1 MDKDNIITVSDLA
14 NVFDSLNKMGYG
26 DMQIYFEHDDR
37 PLCDDEINISIND
50 KRIKIRRGIWH
61 DEYTNKVIG
70 LKVDI
75 KKAIDKFYG
84 LEEQNE

>member
-14 NVFDSLNKMGYG
+14 NVFDSLDKMGYG

-37 PLCDDEINISIND
+37 PLCDDEINISITD

-61 DEYTNKVIG
+61 DEYANRVDT
-70 LKVDI
+70 LKKDI
-75 KKAIDKFYG
+75 QDAVNKFYAVS
-84 LEEQNE
+84 LL